1 MIMNYDDILKNIRLL
16 INDLPPEQDISDIL
30 LKHHCSYLIKK
41 QNNKLIETINKI
53 CINERFTT
61 CQKIFEAFHKYQ
73 IPYAVIKGAVLS
85 QMAYDDPF
93 CRQSSDID
101 LIIDRRDLETVKQIL
116 FKNRFIQGRIVQD
129 KIIPFN
135 RKELLFQIT
144 MSHQTAPFIKKTS
157 NIVCPFVNVDI
168 NLDLF
173 WGEKSQKTDM
183 KEVLRHT
190 EPTEICNV
198 KTQKLTPEMEF
209 ISLCLHH
216 YKDANSLYLL
226 WQKSLNL
233 SLFCDIYFYLKR
245 NPLNIKKLKALCEQL
260 HATDYVYYDI
270 YYTNKIFDDTLLFPY
285 MKELQTD
292 TCANILNTFG
302 LTLQEQKT
310 WELSFYDRLF
320 SENLQPYLKKV
331 FNDED
336 MHKVRINQQLM

>member
-1 MIMNYDDILKNIRLL
+1 MIMNHDDILKNIRLL
-16 INDLPPEQDISDIL
+16 INDLPPEQNISDIL

-61 CQKIFEAFHKYQ
+61 CQKIFEAFHKHQ

-101 LIIDRRDLETVKQIL
+101 LIIDRRDIETVKQIL
-116 FKNRFIQGRIVQD
+116 FKNGFIQGRIVQD
-129 KIIPFN
+129 KIISFN

-270 YYTNKIFDDTLLFPY
+270 YYTNKIFDDTLLLPY

-302 LTLQEQKT
+302 LTPQEQKT